1 MEFGHEQIRLL
12 RQLAGVQEGF
22 APVARTTIPTGHD
35 GIDEMLGGGLVQGRL
50 HELFAAGS
58 TDVASAAAM
67 AVLLARRL
75 AGPAIWLREEQ
86 AARRLRLH
94 APGLAAFGLD
104 PGRLLLG
111 VLPDADAVLRAGADV
126 LRCPGVGVAVIELW
140 RNPRNL
146 GLTATRRFQLAA
158 EASGVTALLLRIEA
172 EPSPSAAATRWAV
185 RSIASRP
192 LEANAPGRPAFELE
206 LLRHRGGG
214 GQVGRGRWRLE
225 WDGDASRFRDLG
237 AAPLSGAVVSVP
249 ADRQAAPVIPLR
261 RAG

>member
-1 MEFGHEQIRLL
+1 MGYDRDQIRQL
-12 RQLAGVQEGF
+12 RQLAGVQDIC
-22 APVARTTIPTGHD
+22 APSRRTAIPTGHA
-35 GIDEMLGGGLVQGRL
+35 GIDEALGGGLAKGQL
-50 HELFAAGS
+50 HELFAAAPA
-58 TDVASAAAM
+58 DVAAAAAM

-75 AGPAIWLREEQ
+75 DGPAIWLREDQ
-86 AARRLRLH
+86 AGQRLRLH
-94 APGLAAFGLD
+94 APGLAALGLD
-104 PGRLLLG
+104 PGRLLLA

-172 EPSPSAAATRWAV
+172 EPSSSAAATRWAV
-185 RSIASRP
+185 RSTASLP
-192 LEANAPGRPAFELE
+192 LEANAPGHPAFELE

-214 GQVGRGRWRLE
+214 RGLWQLE
-225 WDGDASRFRDLG
+225 WDRDAGRFRDAG
-237 AAPLSGAVVSVP
+237 TAPLHGAVVSLP
-249 ADRQAAPVIPLR
+249 ADRPVAPVVPLR